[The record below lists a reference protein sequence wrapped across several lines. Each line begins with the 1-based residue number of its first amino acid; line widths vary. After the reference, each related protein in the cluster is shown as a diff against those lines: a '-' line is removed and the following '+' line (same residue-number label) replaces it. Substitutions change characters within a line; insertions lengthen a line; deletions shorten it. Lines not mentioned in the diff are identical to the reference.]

1 MPRAFARDEP
11 DAWRTVD
18 GIESQGVRGTD
29 TCVIDGRC
37 FYVRGRILVPII
49 GLPEPLIWGLWVE
62 VSQDSFKRFG
72 ELWDVALREHE
83 PPMPGQLANDIPVYP
98 RTIGLPCRLVLK
110 NARRRP
116 SIEIEAGDHPLA
128 IEQYRG
134 ITLDRIE
141 EIASQVLQHSGHTDS
156 WHALANSD
164 ASPKRGYSAAV
175 ARFGW
180 PKAGAIS
187 SMKRCICSRT
197 KVSGRLP
204 KLK

>member
-29 TCVIDGRC
+29 SCVIDGRR
-37 FYVRGRILVPII
+37 FHVRGRIVIPII
-49 GLPEPLIWGLWVE
+49 GHPEPFIWGLWVE
-62 VSQDSFKRFG
+62 VSQDSFRRFG

-128 IEQYRG
+128 IEQRNG
-134 ITLDRIE
+134 ITLDRVK
-141 EIASQVLQHSGHTDS
+141 EIASLVLR
-156 WHALANSD
+156 HAD
-164 ASPKRGYSAAV
+164 R
-175 ARFGW
+175 AR
-180 PKAGAIS
+180 S
-187 SMKRCICSRT
+187 
-197 KVSGRLP
+197 
-204 KLK
+204 